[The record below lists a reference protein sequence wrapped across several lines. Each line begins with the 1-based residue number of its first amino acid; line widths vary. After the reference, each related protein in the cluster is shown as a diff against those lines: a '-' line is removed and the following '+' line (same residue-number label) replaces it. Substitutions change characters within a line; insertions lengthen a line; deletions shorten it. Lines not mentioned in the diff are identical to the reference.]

1 MTAHSGVCGS
11 SIGGQRRL
19 VPTHFSKSRAL
30 LLGNE
35 AATSR
40 LVVIET
46 LADTMYKFGKVF
58 LASLYKNPQIC
69 NYTYFT
75 NQ

>member
-1 MTAHSGVCGS
+1 MTAHSGG
-11 SIGGQRRL
+11 IEWQRRL
-19 VPTHFSKSRAL
+19 VPIPTHFSKSQAL

-40 LVVIET
+40 LDVIET

-58 LASLYKNPQIC
+58 LVVKKTPKC
-69 NYTYFT
+69 NYNYFT